1 MEDVTQQR
9 GGIWEDTPV
18 AVMAPPPDNQEPVAD
33 AGTDQAVDTGMEVT
47 LDGSGSSDP
56 DGDPITYSWS
66 LVVPGGSAAVLS
78 GADTDAPT
86 FTSDVDGDYVATLIV
101 NDGELDSD
109 PDSVTV
115 TATTVIAI
123 DGAQLYA
130 DNCSGCHGPLA
141 VSTKLGASAAEIQNA
156 IDQNIGGM
164 GIPSLEAL
172 TPEEIQAISDALAI
186 P

>member
-18 AVMAPPPDNQEPVAD
+18 AVMAPPPDNQAPVAD
-33 AGTDQAVDTGMEVT
+33 AGPDQAVDTGMEVT

-66 LVVPGGSAAVLS
+66 LVAPDGSTAVLS

-86 FTSDVDGDYVATLIV
+86 FTPDIDGDYVAELIV
-101 NDGELDSD
+101 NDGDLDSA

-115 TATTVIAI
+115 TATTPI
-123 DGAQLYA
+123 DGVQLYA
-130 DNCSGCHGPLA
+130 DNCSACHGPLA
-141 VSTKLGASAAEIQNA
+141 TSTKLGRSAQQIQNA

-172 TPEEIQAISDALAI
+172 TPEEVQAISDALAI